1 MDSTVK
7 FNLHSVSDDQGH
19 KVKVWYSIDNRTDGR
34 KCVTIYAKDYGGR
47 LLFLPNAG
55 NNTDIQADYFEKDRA
70 EIFEGHPLYEAALAA
85 AIRKYDIDAR
95 GQCFTDADPGI

>member
-19 KVKVWYSIDNRTDGR
+19 KVKVWYSIDIQADGR